1 MRSILLDIIPRRFRR
16 RSYLVSGTIF
26 LRALLNFAGLAL
38 LIPVLLLILD
48 SESMH
53 TNPWLERLYQAGR
66 FESDR
71 AFALTVC
78 GCIVALI
85 AFKNLL
91 NLFLLRYERRYIYDL
106 YRCMSRRLYIEYHD
120 RGLGFIKNTNS
131 ALLSRNVN
139 FVCLAFVTGILV
151 PLASI
156 TSESMLLALLF
167 TALLFYNPTVAGL
180 VLLVF
185 IPTVWFYYSA
195 VRKRLHRYGVQEN
208 EAQREK
214 ARTVVETF
222 RGYADLE
229 INDAFPS
236 MLRRF
241 DRAMDKIVTIQSRNM
256 TVNALPSIFM
266 EVGLAIGMALFVAVS
281 LGTPGDEARVLF
293 GVFAVAGLR
302 LMPSVRNMM
311 SGWSALKYNRYTID
325 ILRDIDL
332 NDEKPEPSAAQPP
345 LPFEREIAVR
355 DLSFRF
361 DDERGDKE
369 VLHGLTLTIRKGEHV
384 GIRGA
389 SGAGKTTLFNLLLGF
404 YTPTGGEITI
414 DGEPLTAAN
423 RRRWQNAVGYVSQH
437 VFLLDGTLLE
447 NWPESNIFSIIS
459 SGDAVARVLP
469 AAWGYHRNG
478 CDRFLPATR
487 NAEELAD
494 LDALGAEFGPTPLVI
509 SSLATAEDTS
519 ALINIVAKFC
529 VSRENFH
536 QKYEAAIM
544 DMIQCA
550 FIRSEKEVV
559 DGYILSDGEIVER
572 LQSLS
577 HMKEINY
584 WQIVGSV
591 WAASTMSR
599 PILERYGQNVPLLA
613 RQILIPVLAVGLC
626 YGIETDVVQM
636 VAQYII
642 RLLTARGELDSVLR
656 AAFCHHPENYISLM
670 EYYAPE
676 EHGMEPFTRK

>member
-131 ALLSRNVN
+131 
-139 FVCLAFVTGILV
+139 
-151 PLASI
+151 
-156 TSESMLLALLF
+156 ALLF

-345 LPFEREIAVR
+345 QPFEREIAVR

-361 DDERGDKE
+361 DDERGGKE

-447 NWPESNIFSIIS
+447 NIALGEEEEKI
-459 SGDAVARVLP
+459 
-469 AAWGYHRNG
+469 
-478 CDRFLPATR
+478 DRR
-487 NAEELAD
+487 RAEESLRAARLED
-494 LDALGAEFGPTPLVI
+494 FVQSLSAGIDTPIGEAGNKLSGGQRQRIGIARALYKQANILFFDE
-509 SSLATAEDTS
+509 ATS
-519 ALINIVAKFC
+519 ALDSGTEEGINRSIAELSQHNRDLTIVVIAH
-529 VSRENFH
+529 RE
-536 QKYEAAIM
+536 
-544 DMIQCA
+544 
-550 FIRSEKEVV
+550 S
-559 DGYILSDGEIVER
+559 
-572 LQSLS
+572 SL
-577 HMKEINY
+577 EY
-584 WQIVGSV
+584 CD
-591 WAASTMSR
+591 R
-599 PILERYGQNVPLLA
+599 
-613 RQILIPVLAVGLC
+613 
-626 YGIETDVVQM
+626 
-636 VAQYII
+636 II
-642 RLLTARGELDSVLR
+642 TLD
-656 AAFCHHPENYISLM
+656 NN
-670 EYYAPE
+670 
-676 EHGMEPFTRK
+676 G

>member
-53 TNPWLERLYQAGR
+53 TNPWLERLYQAGG

-345 LPFEREIAVR
+345 QPFEREIAVR

-361 DDERGDKE
+361 DDERGGKE

-414 DGEPLTAAN
+414 DGEPLLIEILPLKRKDLAKAARLAPN
-423 RRRWQNAVGYVSQH
+423 QCQIPGDKRRKH
-437 VFLLDGTLLE
+437 L
-447 NWPESNIFSIIS
+447 
-459 SGDAVARVLP
+459 RVPRLKRL
-469 AAWGYHRNG
+469 YK
-478 CDRFLPATR
+478 RF
-487 NAEELAD
+487 
-494 LDALGAEFGPTPLVI
+494 
-509 SSLATAEDTS
+509 
-519 ALINIVAKFC
+519 
-529 VSRENFH
+529 
-536 QKYEAAIM
+536 
-544 DMIQCA
+544 
-550 FIRSEKEVV
+550 
-559 DGYILSDGEIVER
+559 
-572 LQSLS
+572 
-577 HMKEINY
+577 
-584 WQIVGSV
+584 
-591 WAASTMSR
+591 
-599 PILERYGQNVPLLA
+599 
-613 RQILIPVLAVGLC
+613 
-626 YGIETDVVQM
+626 
-636 VAQYII
+636 I
-642 RLLTARGELDSVLR
+642 RLLLISDLTDLLHGYAPNDYCVLIILQTVT
-656 AAFCHHPENYISLM
+656 EVKKINYIIHKICSGSFSI
-670 EYYAPE
+670 Y
-676 EHGMEPFTRK
+676 RKTTNSPVYCQNPTFDI

>member
-131 ALLSRNVN
+131 
-139 FVCLAFVTGILV
+139 
-151 PLASI
+151 
-156 TSESMLLALLF
+156 ALLF

-447 NWPESNIFSIIS
+447 NIALGEEEEKI
-459 SGDAVARVLP
+459 
-469 AAWGYHRNG
+469 
-478 CDRFLPATR
+478 DRR
-487 NAEELAD
+487 RAEESLRAARLED
-494 LDALGAEFGPTPLVI
+494 FVQSLSAGIDTPIGEAGNKLSGGQRQRIGIARALYKQANILFFDE
-509 SSLATAEDTS
+509 ATS
-519 ALINIVAKFC
+519 ALDSGTEEGINRSIAELSQHNRDLTIVVIAH
-529 VSRENFH
+529 RE
-536 QKYEAAIM
+536 
-544 DMIQCA
+544 
-550 FIRSEKEVV
+550 S
-559 DGYILSDGEIVER
+559 
-572 LQSLS
+572 SL
-577 HMKEINY
+577 EY
-584 WQIVGSV
+584 CD
-591 WAASTMSR
+591 R
-599 PILERYGQNVPLLA
+599 
-613 RQILIPVLAVGLC
+613 
-626 YGIETDVVQM
+626 
-636 VAQYII
+636 II
-642 RLLTARGELDSVLR
+642 TLD
-656 AAFCHHPENYISLM
+656 NN
-670 EYYAPE
+670 
-676 EHGMEPFTRK
+676 G

>member
-355 DLSFRF
+355 DLSFR
-361 DDERGDKE
+361 
-369 VLHGLTLTIRKGEHV
+369 L
-384 GIRGA
+384 
-389 SGAGKTTLFNLLLGF
+389 
-404 YTPTGGEITI
+404 
-414 DGEPLTAAN
+414 
-423 RRRWQNAVGYVSQH
+423 
-437 VFLLDGTLLE
+437 
-447 NWPESNIFSIIS
+447 
-459 SGDAVARVLP
+459 
-469 AAWGYHRNG
+469 
-478 CDRFLPATR
+478 
-487 NAEELAD
+487 
-494 LDALGAEFGPTPLVI
+494 
-509 SSLATAEDTS
+509 SL
-519 ALINIVAKFC
+519 IHI
-529 VSRENFH
+529 
-536 QKYEAAIM
+536 
-544 DMIQCA
+544 
-550 FIRSEKEVV
+550 
-559 DGYILSDGEIVER
+559 
-572 LQSLS
+572 
-577 HMKEINY
+577 
-584 WQIVGSV
+584 
-591 WAASTMSR
+591 
-599 PILERYGQNVPLLA
+599 
-613 RQILIPVLAVGLC
+613 
-626 YGIETDVVQM
+626 
-636 VAQYII
+636 
-642 RLLTARGELDSVLR
+642 
-656 AAFCHHPENYISLM
+656 
-670 EYYAPE
+670 
-676 EHGMEPFTRK
+676 